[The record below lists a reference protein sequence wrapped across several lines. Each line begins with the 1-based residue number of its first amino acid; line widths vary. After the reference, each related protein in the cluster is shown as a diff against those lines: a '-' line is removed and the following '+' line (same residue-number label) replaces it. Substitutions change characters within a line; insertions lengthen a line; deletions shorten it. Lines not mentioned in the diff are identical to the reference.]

1 MSKKNNLI
9 KKETLVELTKKY
21 QVTSNGTKRDLA
33 ERLWVVSG
41 ESMCANDLKKIVNLL
56 SDDNKKKVIE
66 EIRKQIEEPVTD
78 YKGLWYSQPK
88 SLYKMSR
95 NELLKHLRK
104 FRDSYEKITNR
115 NQDLKDEHLEVENNK
130 QLIDHLKWY
139 FSIQAKIQAEKWL
152 R

>member
-1 MSKKNNLI
+1 
-9 KKETLVELTKKY
+9 
-21 QVTSNGTKRDLA
+21 
-33 ERLWVVSG
+33 
-41 ESMCANDLKKIVNLL
+41 MCANDLKKIVNLL

-78 YKGLWYSQPK
+78 YKGLWYPQPK

-95 NELLKHLRK
+95 NELLKHIRK

-130 QLIDHLKWY
+130 QLIEHLKWY